1 MKKYRWLIIA
11 LIILIAVIGY
21 FYMKPKIEAKNIE
34 YTYTTLQ
41 KGDIE
46 ASVSSTGTLE
56 AINTVDVGTQISGTI
71 AKIYVDYNDRVKV
84 GQLLA
89 EMDMRMLNTS
99 LQSAKANLAVSQS
112 QLNQVEDQYNR
123 NKVLFEKGVIA
134 EQEYNNSKYNYAQ
147 AQSAKKAAQA
157 SLTSSQVNIGFAK
170 ISSPINGIIIEKT
183 VDEGQTVAASFS
195 TPTMFIIAEDLSK
208 MQILADVDESDIGYI
223 KDSMQVRF
231 TIQTYPDAKF
241 FGKVNQI
248 RLQPI
253 EINNVVNYQ
262 VVINVDNKN
271 GLLIPGMTTNIE
283 FITAT
288 AKNVWLLNNSAL
300 RFRPDQT
307 MLNKIKPGLEEK
319 AKKMLPDS
327 IQVRFNNAIN
337 NEELFTPANFKK
349 DLPDNINGFFYKNNE
364 GKLDFKFIEIGIKV
378 GLQSEIKRFL
388 NGSEISESIKAINGI
403 KSKK

>member
-1 MKKYRWLIIA
+1 MKKYRWLIIT
-11 LIILIAVIGY
+11 LIIIIAVIGY

-34 YTYTTLQ
+34 YTYTSLQ

-46 ASVSSTGTLE
+46 ASVTSTGTLE

-71 AKIYVDYNDRVKV
+71 AKIYVDYNDRVKA

-89 EMDMRMLNTS
+89 EMDMRMLKTS
-99 LQSAKANLAVSQS
+99 LQSAKANLAVSQA

-134 EQEYNNSKYNYAQ
+134 EQEYNNSKYTYEQ

-157 SLTSSQVNIGFAK
+157 SLTNSQVNIGYAK
-170 ISSPINGIIIEKT
+170 ITSPINGIIIEKT

-231 TIQTYPDAKF
+231 TIQTYPDTKF
-241 FGKVNQI
+241 FGKVSQI

-262 VVINVDNKN
+262 VVIDVDNKN

-283 FITAT
+283 FITNT
-288 AKNVWLLNNSAL
+288 AKNVWLINNSAL
-300 RFRPDQT
+300 RFRPDET
-307 MLNKIKPGLEEK
+307 MLEKIKPVLEEN
-319 AKKMLPDS
+319 AKKMFPDS
-327 IQVRFNNAIN
+327 LQVKFIKAIN
-337 NEELFTPANFKK
+337 NEVLYTPGKFKK
-349 DLPDNINGFFYKNNE
+349 DLPANINGFFYKNND
-364 GKLDFKFIEIGIKV
+364 GKLDFKFVETGIIV

-388 NGSEISESIKAINGI
+388 DGSEISENIKAINGI
-403 KSKK
+403 KSKR

>member
-1 MKKYRWLIIA
+1 MKKYKWLIIT
-11 LIILIAVIGY
+11 LIILVAVVGY
-21 FYMKPKIEAKNIE
+21 FYLKPKLGSKKID
-34 YTYTTLQ
+34 YTFTTIQ

-46 ASVSSTGTLE
+46 SDVSSTGTLE

-71 AKIYVDYNDRVKV
+71 SKIYVDYNDRVQE

-89 EMDMRMLNTS
+89 EMDMKMLRTS
-99 LQSAKANLAVSQS
+99 LESAKANLAVSQA
-112 QLNQVEDQYNR
+112 QLNEIEDKYKR

-134 EQEYNNSKYNYAQ
+134 QQEYNTSRFSYDQ

-157 SLTSSQVNIGFAK
+157 SLTNARVNIGYAK

-208 MQILADVDESDIGYI
+208 MQILADVDESDIGYV

-231 TIQTYPDAKF
+231 TIQTYPEKKF
-241 FGKVNQI
+241 YGKVSQI

-262 VVINVDNKN
+262 VVIDIDNEG
-271 GLLIPGMTTNIE
+271 GLLIPGMTANIE
-283 FITAT
+283 FITAK
-288 AKNVWLLNNSAL
+288 AKNVWLINNSAL
-300 RFRPDQT
+300 RFRPTED
-307 MLNKIKPGLEEK
+307 MLQDIKPLLEEQ
-319 AKKMLPDS
+319 AKTMLPDS
-327 IQVRFNNAIN
+327 LQVKFNSAIN
-337 NEELFTPANFKK
+337 NEELFTPTNFKK
-349 DLPDNINGFFYKNNE
+349 NLPNNINGFFFKNDN
-364 GKLDFKFIEIGIKV
+364 GNLDFKFIETGIKT

-388 NGSEISESIKAINGI
+388 DGSEISESIKAINGI
-403 KSKK
+403 KAKK